1 MANKLPCFFMV
12 GVNGVYITTLAVE
25 VMPFLNV
32 TFTRVSPVGSFAFA
46 DIPLISLFRSTL
58 RPSSE

>member
-1 MANKLPCFFMV
+1 MV

-46 DIPLISLFRSTL
+46 D
-58 RPSSE
+58 SEI